1 MAKFKFRLE
10 KVKQYRELIK
20 KQAERELLDKRMA
33 ADQAEETMHLLTE
46 EKNRNKVDNDDILT
60 AGDLQVLASY
70 EEFLLKIMKNQKQVV
85 EDTAIA
91 MEAAREIFIDKAK
104 DERALSL
111 LKDRKYE
118 EYREEQTRKQKKEFS
133 EIAIN
138 LERREKIGE

>member
-1 MAKFKFRLE
+1 MPKFKFRLE

-20 KQAERELLDKRMA
+20 KNAERVLLEKRQL
-33 ADQAEETMHLLTE
+33 ADQAEETLHLLTE
-46 EKNRNKVDNDDILT
+46 EKNRIKLEAVDILT
-60 AGDLQVLASY
+60 AGDLQILDSY
-70 EEFLLKIMKNQKQVV
+70 EEFLLQLMKNQKQVV

-91 MEAAREIFIDKAK
+91 VEQAREIFIDKAK

-118 EYREEQTRKQKKEFS
+118 EYLEEEKRKQKKEFS

-138 LERREKIGE
+138 LDRREKIGD

>member
-20 KQAERELLDKRMA
+20 KEAERELLDKRQKS
-33 ADQAEETMHLLTE
+33 DQAEETLHLLTE
-46 EKNRNKVDNDDILT
+46 EKNRIKVEAVDILT

-70 EEFLLKIMKNQKQVV
+70 EEFLLQLMKNQKQVV

-91 MEAAREIFIDKAK
+91 MEQAREIFIDKAK

-118 EYREEQTRKQKKEFS
+118 EYHEEEKRRQKKEFS

-138 LERREKIGE
+138 LERREKIGD

>member
-20 KQAERELLDKRMA
+20 KQAERELLDKRMV

-70 EEFLLKIMKNQKQVV
+70 EEFLLQLMKNQKQVV
-85 EDTAIA
+85 ENTAIA
-91 MEAAREIFIDKAK
+91 MEQAREVFIDKAK

>member
-20 KQAERELLDKRMA
+20 KDAERELLDKRQKS
-33 ADQAEETMHLLTE
+33 DEAEETLHLLTE
-46 EKNRNKVDNDDILT
+46 EKNRIKVDAVDILT

-70 EEFLLKIMKNQKQVV
+70 EEFLIQLMKNQKQVV

-91 MEAAREIFIDKAK
+91 MEKAREIFIDKAK

-118 EYREEQTRKQKKEFS
+118 EYREEENRKQKKEFS
-133 EIAIN
+133 AIAIN
-138 LERREKIGE
+138 LERREKIGD